1 MRGAAGRRSGLRPD
15 RRVVVAKGPDGRPL
29 ELPYDTLVVAAGATH
44 SYFGKDKFAE
54 YAPGMKMIEDAR
66 YPRDGILSQFEMA
79 EIADRPGRAH
89 RMADVRGDRRSADR
103 G

>member
-1 MRGAAGRRSGLRPD
+1 M
-15 RRVVVAKGPDGRPL
+15 VVAKGPDGRPL